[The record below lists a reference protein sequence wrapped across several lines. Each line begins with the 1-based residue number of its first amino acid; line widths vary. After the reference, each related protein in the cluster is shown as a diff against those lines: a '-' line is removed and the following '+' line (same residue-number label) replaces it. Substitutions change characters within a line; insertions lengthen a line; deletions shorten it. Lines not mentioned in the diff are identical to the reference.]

1 MPCEQSATISNS
13 DNVGPLESK
22 TPLDG
27 GKVEFNFIFYCVC
40 VGGGDDKCV
49 YCGHRCSFM
58 IFMHMRVNI
67 LVLFTVGG
75 KKTLHGY
82 RFDVVEVAP
91 KLLVLPCF
99 HKLVTFRGKSLSD

>member
-1 MPCEQSATISNS
+1 MTCEQSATIGNS

-49 YCGHRCSFM
+49 CCGQRCSFM
-58 IFMHMRVNI
+58 IFMHMRVNV

-75 KKTLHGY
+75 RKPSSY
-82 RFDVVEVAP
+82 RLDGVEVAP
-91 KLLVLPCF
+91 QLLVLLSF
-99 HKLVTFRGKSLSD
+99 HKLVTF